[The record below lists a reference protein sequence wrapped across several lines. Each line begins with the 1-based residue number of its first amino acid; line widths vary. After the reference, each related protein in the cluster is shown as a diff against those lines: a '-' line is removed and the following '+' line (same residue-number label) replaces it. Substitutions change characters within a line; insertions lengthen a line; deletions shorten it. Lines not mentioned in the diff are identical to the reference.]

1 MKKGIAEAIGTF
13 ILVGVGCGS
22 AVFAGAENGPIGIG
36 LAFGFALV
44 AAVYTVGPV
53 SGCHVNPAVTL
64 AMVYAG
70 KMDRSEAPIYIAGQ
84 IVGAIAAC
92 FVLLI
97 MAQGRLAGFDP
108 AVDGLAQNGW
118 GAGYLGEYG
127 VVSAFVWEVVA
138 TFILVAA
145 IFGITQSGAPA
156 HLAGIVLGMLLAGLI
171 MFGLLITGVSLNP
184 ARSIGPAVFVGG
196 AALSQLWLFILAPC
210 IGAVLA
216 AAAFKS
222 GLLAAT
228 PPEEPAVAKAAA
240 KPA

>member
-1 MKKGIAEAIGTF
+1 MKKGIAEAVGTF
-13 ILVGVGCGS
+13 ILVGIGCGS

-44 AAVYTVGPV
+44 AAVYTVGPI

-70 KMDRSEAPIYIAGQ
+70 KMDRKEAPVYVAGQ
-84 IVGAIAAC
+84 LVGAIAAA
-92 FVLLI
+92 FVLMI
-97 MAQGRLAGFDP
+97 IAQGRLAGFDP

-118 GAGYLGEYG
+118 GVGYLGEYG
-127 VVSAFVWEVVA
+127 VVSAFLFEVVA
-138 TFILVAA
+138 TFMLVAA
-145 IFGITQSGAPA
+145 IFGITQSGAPSY
-156 HLAGIVLGMLLAGLI
+156 LAGIVLGMLLAGI
-171 MFGLLITGVSLNP
+171 VMFGLLITGVSLNP

-196 AALSQLWLFILAPC
+196 TALSQVWLFILAPC

-222 GLLAAT
+222 GVLAASA
-228 PPEEPAVAKAAA
+228 PEPEAAA
-240 KPA
+240 SAVTPA